1 MGRVSRVAVALLASA
16 LTSGLAAC
24 TLSYTRVGT
33 EVPDTEDL
41 EIGISQREDV
51 LERLGAPLYV
61 RRQFDGEL
69 YVWRRLQGRSQSV
82 QILPVFLQLFSW
94 EDSRLLRDDVALL
107 FDRDGTLQGIGRRI
121 ETDEVEVPE
130 DRTAPS
136 ERPIRDEE
144 DAVP

>member
-1 MGRVSRVAVALLASA
+1 MGRVSRIAIALLASA
-16 LTSGLAAC
+16 LASGLAAC
-24 TLSYTRVGT
+24 TLTYTRVGT

-41 EIGISQREDV
+41 EIGVSQREDV

-69 YVWRRLQGRSQSV
+69 YVWRRLQGRSRSV
-82 QILPVFLQLFSW
+82 QILPVLLQIFFW

-121 ETDEVEVPE
+121 ETDEVEVRE

-136 ERPIRDEE
+136 ESPIPGEE

>member
-1 MGRVSRVAVALLASA
+1 MGRVSRLAVVLLASA
-16 LTSGLAAC
+16 LASGLAAC
-24 TLSYTRVGT
+24 TFSYTRVGT

-41 EIGISQREDV
+41 EIGVSQREDV

-69 YVWRRLQGRSQSV
+69 YVWRRLQGRSRSV
-82 QILPVFLQLFSW
+82 QILPVFLQIFFW

-136 ERPIRDEE
+136 ERPIPAEE